1 MQEAKKKA
9 MVVKIKAVGRT
20 IKEYKSYKQEVE
32 EFDMTLV
39 AQDKKQ
45 AEFYKETTSACES
58 AKKNMI

>member
-9 MVVKIKAVGRT
+9 LLVKIKAVGRT

-32 EFDMTLV
+32 QFDMTLV

-45 AEFYKETTSACES
+45 AEFYK
-58 AKKNMI
+58 

>member
-9 MVVKIKAVGRT
+9 LVVKIKAVGRT

-32 EFDMTLV
+32 KFDMTLV

-45 AEFYKETTSACES
+45 AEFYKETTSAFES